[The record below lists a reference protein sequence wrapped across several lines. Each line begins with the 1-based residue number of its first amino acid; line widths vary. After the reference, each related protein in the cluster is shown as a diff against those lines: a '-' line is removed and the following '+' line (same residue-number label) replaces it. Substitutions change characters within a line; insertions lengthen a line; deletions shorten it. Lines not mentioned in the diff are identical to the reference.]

1 MFNEVYN
8 DWNHKRGK
16 AIIDHYGYRFFYGKK
31 ILDLGAGHGELGA
44 MFLRLGAEVTCVDV
58 REENLKEIRKNHPA
72 IKTMRL
78 DLEREWPFAQNQF
91 DVVLSMGLLCH
102 LKNYEQHL
110 KNICA
115 VAECIVLETEVLDIT
130 DLNLRAPIYE
140 EKLINDL
147 SFHGEG
153 SIVSANN
160 IQNKLSTLGATF
172 KRFDEPKVNSGP
184 YRYDWRE
191 SGLGRVSGNRRF
203 WFIRRDVFIAK
214 KLEIHSK
221 SLESEHTI
229 NPPSVFMPPTN
240 SPQLIYY
247 PPTPPS
253 VSLVS
258 SKSKIRLFYNYYEDQ
273 NPKRKREIDFC
284 LQKNIDNLLLDIV
297 ILQTDSAPTFNFY
310 FEKIN
315 KLTSSND
322 INIICNSDIYFD
334 NTVSL
339 VNNLG
344 TRELYAL
351 SCWDWRPY
359 PPPRELEGGISVHRN
374 VHNSQDA
381 WIVRGKVEN
390 VDGNIVLGTPFYDSR
405 IAYEFRKAGYNIKNP
420 SKTIKANH
428 FHSSDIPVK
437 DNIGI
442 QPDGP
447 ILFIDVSS
455 L

>member
-8 DWNHKRGK
+8 DWNRKRGK
-16 AIIDHYGYRFFYGKK
+16 AIIDHYGHSFFHGKK
-31 ILDLGAGHGELGA
+31 VLDLGAGRGELGA

-78 DLEREWPFAQNQF
+78 DLERDWPFAQNQF

-102 LKNYEQHL
+102 LKNYEQHI
-110 KNICA
+110 KNICD
-115 VAECIVLETEVLDIT
+115 VAEHIVLETEVLDIM
-130 DLNLRAPIYE
+130 DANLRSPIYE

-172 KRFDEPKVNSGP
+172 KRFDESKINSGP
-184 YRYDWRE
+184 YKYDWRE
-191 SGLGRVSGNRRF
+191 SGLGRILGNRRL
-203 WFIRRDVFIAK
+203 WFVRRDIFIAK
-214 KLEIHSK
+214 KLEIHNK
-221 SLESEHTI
+221 SLESEHII
-229 NPPSVFMPPTN
+229 NPPSTLPTN
-240 SPQLIYY
+240 SPQLIQL
-247 PPTPPS
+247 PSRPQPQPTSPVPQ
-253 VSLVS
+253 
-258 SKSKIRLFYNYYEDQ
+258 KSKIRLFYNYYEDQ
-273 NPKRKREIDFC
+273 DPGRKKEIDYC
-284 LQKNIDNLLLDIV
+284 LQKNIDNSLLDII
-297 ILQTDSAPTFNFY
+297 ILQTDSTPTFSFY

-315 KLTSSND
+315 KLTNYND

-334 NTVSL
+334 NTISL
-339 VNNLG
+339 ANNLG
-344 TRELYAL
+344 MRDLYAL

-359 PPPRELEGGISVHRN
+359 PPPRELEGGHAVHRN
-374 VHNSQDA
+374 MHNSQDA
-381 WIVRGKVEN
+381 WIIRGKVED
-390 VDGNIVLGTPFYDSR
+390 VYGDIVLGSPFYDSR

-420 SKTIKANH
+420 SKTIRANH
-428 FHSSDIPVK
+428 FHTSDIPIK

-447 ILFIDVSS
+447 ILFVDIS
-455 L
+455 